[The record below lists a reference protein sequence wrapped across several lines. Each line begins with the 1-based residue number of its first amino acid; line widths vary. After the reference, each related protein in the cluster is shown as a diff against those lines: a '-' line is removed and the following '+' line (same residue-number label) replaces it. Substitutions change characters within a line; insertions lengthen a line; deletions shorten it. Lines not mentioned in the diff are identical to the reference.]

1 MPVVIREMH
10 CQDYP
15 AAYALWK
22 SLPGMGLSSAD
33 ERKAIRSF
41 LQKNPQTCF
50 VAEHAGT
57 LIGSILG
64 GSDGRR
70 GYIYHLAVDHRFQKQ
85 GVGRQL
91 VQTCLDALKA
101 QGIEKCHLF
110 VISSNQSGRDFW
122 KRLGWQQRDDI
133 IVMSKNMP

>member
-1 MPVVIREMH
+1 MPVLIRKMH

-33 ERKAIRSF
+33 EHKAIQSF

-50 VAEHAGT
+50 VAEHEGK
-57 LIGSILG
+57 LIGSVLG

-70 GYIYHLAVDHRFQKQ
+70 GYIYHLAVDDRFQRQ

-91 VQTCLDALKA
+91 VQICLDALKS

-110 VISSNQSGRDFW
+110 VISSNQSGCDFW
-122 KRLGWQQRDDI
+122 NRLGWQQRDDI
-133 IVMSKNMP
+133 IVMSKNMQ